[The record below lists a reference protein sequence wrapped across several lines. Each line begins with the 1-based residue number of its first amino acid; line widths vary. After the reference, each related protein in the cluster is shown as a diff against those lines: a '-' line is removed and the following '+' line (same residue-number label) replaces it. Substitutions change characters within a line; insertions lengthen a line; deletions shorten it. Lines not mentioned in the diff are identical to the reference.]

1 MCKNLESVDL
11 TIWLGYLQ
19 GSAGGPS
26 EGNVSGYLIR
36 STATAWSKGSLLA
49 VDAGTHLA
57 GIIRILE
64 EHSGSWDNASSL
76 DREED
81 SVTIS
86 SSATNGSLVRRP
98 FPFVGANLPCST
110 PRANAVYITRE
121 LVSTYLI
128 THPHLDHLSGFVI
141 NTAAFTQT
149 KCPKRLA
156 SLPSTIEAIKMHI
169 FNDVIWPNLSDE
181 DSGVGLVTYQRLP
194 IAARD
199 YVEVCKG
206 LSVQAWPISHGHC
219 MNTHS
224 HRGSTSE
231 GAERSPGGSVKKMC
245 VYDSAVYFI
254 RDEAT
259 KREVMMWGDVEPGL
273 FLHPETTFYVATCY

>member
-1 MCKNLESVDL
+1 MATPTSV
-11 TIWLGYLQ
+11 
-19 GSAGGPS
+19 SNGP
-26 EGNVSGYLIR
+26 I
-36 STATAWSKGSLLA
+36 
-49 VDAGTHLA
+49 
-57 GIIRILE
+57 
-64 EHSGSWDNASSL
+64 
-76 DREED
+76 
-81 SVTIS
+81 
-86 SSATNGSLVRRP
+86 RRP
-98 FPFVGANLPCST
+98 SPFIGANLPCKT

-128 THPHLDHLSGFVI
+128 THPHLDHLSGFII

-149 KCPKRLA
+149 GCPKRLA
-156 SLPSTIEAIKMHI
+156 SLPSTIEAIKTHI

-181 DSGVGLVTYQRLP
+181 ESGVGLVTYQRLP
-194 IAARD
+194 IAALD
-199 YVEVCKG
+199 YVEISKG

-231 GAERSPGGSVKKMC
+231 GAERSPGGSIRKVC

-259 KREVMMWGDVEPGL
+259 KKEVMMWGDVEPGL
-273 FLHPETTFYVATCY
+273 SLCWFSVRCFDTNFSSPGGSRFIVPLAEEPSRLGRGSYQIPQRITGHHLHRVQLRLLPTR

>member
-1 MCKNLESVDL
+1 MATPTSVNN
-11 TIWLGYLQ
+11 
-19 GSAGGPS
+19 GP
-26 EGNVSGYLIR
+26 I
-36 STATAWSKGSLLA
+36 
-49 VDAGTHLA
+49 
-57 GIIRILE
+57 
-64 EHSGSWDNASSL
+64 
-76 DREED
+76 
-81 SVTIS
+81 
-86 SSATNGSLVRRP
+86 RRP
-98 FPFVGANLPCST
+98 FPFIGASLPCKT

-149 KCPKRLA
+149 GCPKRLA
-156 SLPSTIEAIKMHI
+156 SLPSTIEAIKTHI

-181 DSGVGLVTYQRLP
+181 ESGVGLVTYQRLP
-194 IAARD
+194 IAALD
-199 YVEVCKG
+199 YVEICKG

-231 GAERSPGGSVKKMC
+231 GAERSPGGSIKKVC

-259 KREVMMWGDVEPGL
+259 KKEVMMWGDVEPGL
-273 FLHPETTFYVATCY
+273 FLCVLNWFSVCFWY